1 MVKKRLFCI
10 LCAALFAFLL
20 LLPAGAEEPTGN
32 GEATAAEGAGASA
45 EQEGFAAFDG
55 FRKSL
60 PPEVAA
66 LLPDGFFE
74 NDPEAIAAAVKNATD
89 AAGILGYIRDFIGI
103 SLREL
108 LPMLAAIAGVLVL
121 SAILR
126 TISEH
131 FSGGMGQAFSFCS
144 VTVLAL
150 LLLRQSLSGISR
162 LRAWFEMLHTLSG
175 SMLPM
180 MGTLYA
186 LGGNVSAAAAN
197 HAVMSVFLSVSQ
209 MLCTRAVLPVAG
221 ASLLLALCDAFTGR
235 AVLKPLGN
243 LIKRTFTL
251 GLSFLMLLLSF
262 LLGLQTTL
270 AAGSD
275 TLALR
280 TVRFAAGS
288 FLPVVGGSVSEAMKT
303 VAGSI
308 GYLRTL
314 AGTGGILV
322 LFLFFLPTFL
332 TVLTTRV
339 VFLLGGALAE
349 LLEAK
354 SEGRV
359 LSELASVYGFF
370 LAVIAAV
377 FTMAVFALTVFAHCA
392 VAGG

>member
-1 MVKKRLFCI
+1 MVKKRVFLAT
-10 LCAALFAFLL
+10 CAVLFAFLL
-20 LLPAGAEEPTGN
+20 LLPAGAEEATG
-32 GEATAAEGAGASA
+32 AAESVEESGFGAIR
-45 EQEGFAAFDG
+45 E
-55 FRKSL
+55 FRESL
-60 PPEVAA
+60 PPEVTA
-66 LLPDGFFE
+66 LLPDGFFGE
-74 NDPEAIAAAVKNATD
+74 DPETVASAVQNAADVPK
-89 AAGILGYIRDFIGI
+89 ILAYIRDFLGV
-103 SLREL
+103 SLRQA
-108 LPMLAAIAGVLVL
+108 LPLLAAVSGILVL
-121 SAILR
+121 SAVLR
-126 TISEH
+126 AVGAT
-131 FSGGMGQAFSFCS
+131 SGASTGRAFSFCS
-144 VTVLAL
+144 VTVLTL
-150 LLLRQSLSGISR
+150 LLLRQSLSGVSR
-162 LRAWFEMLHTLSG
+162 LRAWFEMLCTLAG

-186 LGGNVSAAAAN
+186 LGGNVGAAAAN
-197 HAVMSVFLSVSQ
+197 HTVMSVFLSVAQ

-221 ASLLLALCDAFTGR
+221 ICLLLAVCDALTGR
-235 AVLKPLGN
+235 AALKPLGN

-251 GLSFLMLLLSF
+251 GFSFLMLLLSF

-308 GYLRTL
+308 SYLRTL
-314 AGTGGILV
+314 AGSGGILV

-332 TVLTTRV
+332 TVLTTRI
-339 VFLLGGALAE
+339 VFLLCGALAE

-377 FTMAVFALTVFAHCA
+377 FTMAVFALTIFAHCA

>member
-1 MVKKRLFCI
+1 MVKKRVFLTT
-10 LCAALFAFLL
+10 CAVLFAFLL
-20 LLPAGAEEPTGN
+20 LLPAGAEEATG
-32 GEATAAEGAGASA
+32 AAESVEESGFGAIR
-45 EQEGFAAFDG
+45 E
-55 FRKSL
+55 FRESL
-60 PPEVAA
+60 PPEVTA
-66 LLPDGFFE
+66 LLPDGFFGE
-74 NDPEAIAAAVKNATD
+74 DPETVASAVQNAADVPK
-89 AAGILGYIRDFIGI
+89 ILAYIRDFLGV
-103 SLREL
+103 SLRQA
-108 LPMLAAIAGVLVL
+108 LPLLAAVSGILVL
-121 SAILR
+121 SAVLR
-126 TISEH
+126 AVGAT
-131 FSGGMGQAFSFCS
+131 SGAGTGRAFSFCS
-144 VTVLAL
+144 VTVLTL
-150 LLLRQSLSGISR
+150 LLLRQSLSGVSR
-162 LRAWFEMLHTLSG
+162 LRAWFEMLCTLAG

-186 LGGNVSAAAAN
+186 LGGNVGAAAAN
-197 HAVMSVFLSVSQ
+197 HTVMSVFLSVAQ

-221 ASLLLALCDAFTGR
+221 ICLLLAVCDALTGR
-235 AVLKPLGN
+235 AALKPLGN

-251 GLSFLMLLLSF
+251 GFSFLMLLLSF

-308 GYLRTL
+308 SYLRTL
-314 AGTGGILV
+314 AGSGGILV

-332 TVLTTRV
+332 TVLTTRI
-339 VFLLGGALAE
+339 VFLLCGALAE

-354 SEGRV
+354 SEERV

-377 FTMAVFALTVFAHCA
+377 FTMAVFALTIFAHCA

>member
-1 MVKKRLFCI
+1 MVKKRVFLTT
-10 LCAALFAFLL
+10 CAVLFAFLL
-20 LLPAGAEEPTGN
+20 LLPAGAEEATG
-32 GEATAAEGAGASA
+32 AAESVEESGFGAIR
-45 EQEGFAAFDG
+45 E
-55 FRKSL
+55 FRESL
-60 PPEVAA
+60 PPEVTA
-66 LLPDGFFE
+66 LLPDEFFGE
-74 NDPEAIAAAVKNATD
+74 DPETVASAVQNAADVPK
-89 AAGILGYIRDFIGI
+89 ILAYIRDFLGV
-103 SLREL
+103 SLRQA
-108 LPMLAAIAGVLVL
+108 LPLLAAVSGILVL
-121 SAILR
+121 SAVLR
-126 TISEH
+126 AVGAT
-131 FSGGMGQAFSFCS
+131 SGAGTGRAFSFCS
-144 VTVLAL
+144 VTVLTL
-150 LLLRQSLSGISR
+150 LLLRQSLSGVSR
-162 LRAWFEMLHTLSG
+162 LRAWFEMLCTLAG

-186 LGGNVSAAAAN
+186 LGGNVGVAAAN
-197 HAVMSVFLSVSQ
+197 HTVMSVFLSVAQ

-221 ASLLLALCDAFTGR
+221 ICLLLAVCDALTGR
-235 AVLKPLGN
+235 AALKPLGN

-251 GLSFLMLLLSF
+251 GFSFLMLLLSF

-308 GYLRTL
+308 SYLRTL
-314 AGTGGILV
+314 AGSGGILV

-332 TVLTTRV
+332 TVLTTRI
-339 VFLLGGALAE
+339 VFLLCGALAE

-377 FTMAVFALTVFAHCA
+377 FTMAVFALTIFAHCA

>member
-10 LCAALFAFLL
+10 TCAVFLL
-20 LLPAGAEEPTGN
+20 FLLSVPAAA
-32 GEATAAEGAGASA
+32 EATAAGTDGAAGSVEESGFGAFREFRSA
-45 EQEGFAAFDG
+45 
-55 FRKSL
+55 L

-66 LLPDGFFE
+66 LLPDGFFDD
-74 NDPEAIAAAVKNATD
+74 DPEAVASAVQGAADVPE
-89 AAGILGYIRDFIGI
+89 ILAFIRDFLGV
-103 SLREL
+103 SFRQL
-108 LPMLAAIAGVLVL
+108 LPLLAAIAGILVL
-121 SAILR
+121 SAVLR
-126 TISEH
+126 TVGEH
-131 FSGGMGQAFSFCS
+131 CGGGSGRAFSFCS
-144 VTVLAL
+144 VSALAL
-150 LLLRQSLSGISR
+150 LLLRQSLSGVSR
-162 LRAWFEMLHTLSG
+162 LRAWFDTLSTLAG

-186 LGGNVSAAAAN
+186 LGGNVRAAAAN
-197 HAVMSVFLSVSQ
+197 HAVFSVFLSVAQ
-209 MLCTRAVLPVAG
+209 VLCARAVLPVAG
-221 ASLLLALCDAFTGR
+221 ICLLLAVCDALTGR
-235 AVLKPLGN
+235 AALKPLGN

-251 GLSFLMLLLSF
+251 GLSFFMLLLSF

-308 GYLRTL
+308 AYLRTL

-332 TVLTTRV
+332 TVLTTRI
-339 VFLLGGALAE
+339 VFMLCGALAE

>member
-1 MVKKRLFCI
+1 MVKKRVFLTT
-10 LCAALFAFLL
+10 CAVLFAFLL
-20 LLPAGAEEPTGN
+20 LLPAGAEEATG
-32 GEATAAEGAGASA
+32 AAESVEESGFGAIR
-45 EQEGFAAFDG
+45 E
-55 FRKSL
+55 FRESL
-60 PPEVAA
+60 PPEVTA
-66 LLPDGFFE
+66 LLPDGFFGE
-74 NDPEAIAAAVKNATD
+74 DPETVASAVQNAADVPK
-89 AAGILGYIRDFIGI
+89 ILAYIRDFLGV
-103 SLREL
+103 SLRQA
-108 LPMLAAIAGVLVL
+108 LPLLAAVSGILVL
-121 SAILR
+121 SAVLR
-126 TISEH
+126 AVGAT
-131 FSGGMGQAFSFCS
+131 SGAGTGRAFSFCS
-144 VTVLAL
+144 VTVLTL
-150 LLLRQSLSGISR
+150 LLLRQSLSGVSR
-162 LRAWFEMLHTLSG
+162 LRAWFEMLCTLAG

-186 LGGNVSAAAAN
+186 LGGNVGAAAAN
-197 HAVMSVFLSVSQ
+197 HTVMSVFLSVAQ
-209 MLCTRAVLPVAG
+209 ILCTRAVLPVAG
-221 ASLLLALCDAFTGR
+221 ICLLLAVCDALTGR
-235 AVLKPLGN
+235 AALKPLGN

-251 GLSFLMLLLSF
+251 GFSFLMLLLSF

-308 GYLRTL
+308 SYLRTL
-314 AGTGGILV
+314 AGSGGILV

-332 TVLTTRV
+332 TVLTTRI
-339 VFLLGGALAE
+339 VFLLCGALAE

-377 FTMAVFALTVFAHCA
+377 FTMAVFALTIFAHCA

>member
-1 MVKKRLFCI
+1 MVKKRVFLAT
-10 LCAALFAFLL
+10 CAVLFAFLL
-20 LLPAGAEEPTGN
+20 LLPAGAEEATG
-32 GEATAAEGAGASA
+32 AAESVEESGFGAIR
-45 EQEGFAAFDG
+45 E
-55 FRKSL
+55 FRESL
-60 PPEVAA
+60 PPEVTA
-66 LLPDGFFE
+66 LLPDGFFGE
-74 NDPEAIAAAVKNATD
+74 DPETVASAVQNAADVPK
-89 AAGILGYIRDFIGI
+89 ILAYIRDFLGV
-103 SLREL
+103 SLRQALPL
-108 LPMLAAIAGVLVL
+108 LTAVSGVLVL
-121 SAILR
+121 SAVLR
-126 TISEH
+126 AVGAT
-131 FSGGMGQAFSFCS
+131 SGAGTGRAFSFCS
-144 VTVLAL
+144 VTVLTL
-150 LLLRQSLSGISR
+150 LLLRQSLSGVSR
-162 LRAWFEMLHTLSG
+162 LRAWFEMLCTLAG

-186 LGGNVSAAAAN
+186 LGGNVGAAAAN
-197 HAVMSVFLSVSQ
+197 HTVMSVFLSVAQ

-221 ASLLLALCDAFTGR
+221 ICLLLAVCDALTGR
-235 AVLKPLGN
+235 AALKPLGN

-251 GLSFLMLLLSF
+251 GFSFLMLLLSF

-308 GYLRTL
+308 SYLRTL
-314 AGTGGILV
+314 AGSGGILV

-332 TVLTTRV
+332 TVLTTRI
-339 VFLLGGALAE
+339 VFLLCGALAE

-377 FTMAVFALTVFAHCA
+377 FTMAVFALTIFAHCA

>member
-1 MVKKRLFCI
+1 M
-10 LCAALFAFLL
+10 
-20 LLPAGAEEPTGN
+20 
-32 GEATAAEGAGASA
+32 
-45 EQEGFAAFDG
+45 
-55 FRKSL
+55 
-60 PPEVAA
+60 
-66 LLPDGFFE
+66 
-74 NDPEAIAAAVKNATD
+74 
-89 AAGILGYIRDFIGI
+89 
-103 SLREL
+103 
-108 LPMLAAIAGVLVL
+108 AGV
-121 SAILR
+121 
-126 TISEH
+126 
-131 FSGGMGQAFSFCS
+131 C
-144 VTVLAL
+144 
-150 LLLRQSLSGISR
+150 
-162 LRAWFEMLHTLSG
+162 
-175 SMLPM
+175 
-180 MGTLYA
+180 
-186 LGGNVSAAAAN
+186 
-197 HAVMSVFLSVSQ
+197 
-209 MLCTRAVLPVAG
+209 
-221 ASLLLALCDAFTGR
+221 LLLAVCDALTGR
-235 AVLKPLGN
+235 AALKPLGN

-251 GLSFLMLLLSF
+251 GLSFFMLLLSF

-308 GYLRTL
+308 AYLRTL

-332 TVLTTRV
+332 TVLTTRI
-339 VFLLGGALAE
+339 VFMLCGALAE

>member
-1 MVKKRLFCI
+1 MVKKRVFLAT
-10 LCAALFAFLL
+10 CAVLFAFLL
-20 LLPAGAEEPTGN
+20 LLPAGAEEATG
-32 GEATAAEGAGASA
+32 AAESVEESGFGAIR
-45 EQEGFAAFDG
+45 E
-55 FRKSL
+55 FRESL
-60 PPEVAA
+60 PPEVTA
-66 LLPDGFFE
+66 LLPDGFFGE
-74 NDPEAIAAAVKNATD
+74 DPETVASAVQNAADVPK
-89 AAGILGYIRDFIGI
+89 ILAYIRDFLGV
-103 SLREL
+103 SLRQAFPL
-108 LPMLAAIAGVLVL
+108 LAAVSGILVL
-121 SAILR
+121 SAVLR
-126 TISEH
+126 AVGAT
-131 FSGGMGQAFSFCS
+131 SGAGTGRAFSFCS
-144 VTVLAL
+144 VTVLTL
-150 LLLRQSLSGISR
+150 LLLRQSLSGVSR
-162 LRAWFEMLHTLSG
+162 LRAWFEMLCTLAG

-186 LGGNVSAAAAN
+186 LGGNVGAAAAN
-197 HAVMSVFLSVSQ
+197 HTVMSVFLSVAQ

-221 ASLLLALCDAFTGR
+221 ICLLLAVCDALTGR
-235 AVLKPLGN
+235 AALKPLGN

-251 GLSFLMLLLSF
+251 GFSFLMLLLSF

-308 GYLRTL
+308 SYLRTL
-314 AGTGGILV
+314 AGSGGILV

-332 TVLTTRV
+332 TVLTTRI
-339 VFLLGGALAE
+339 VFLLCGALAE

-377 FTMAVFALTVFAHCA
+377 FTMAVFALTIFAHCA

>member
-1 MVKKRLFCI
+1 MVKKRVFLATCVV
-10 LCAALFAFLL
+10 LFAFLL
-20 LLPAGAEEPTGN
+20 LLPAGAEEATG
-32 GEATAAEGAGASA
+32 AAESVEESGFGAIR
-45 EQEGFAAFDG
+45 E
-55 FRKSL
+55 FRESL
-60 PPEVAA
+60 PPEVTA
-66 LLPDGFFE
+66 LLPDGFFGE
-74 NDPEAIAAAVKNATD
+74 DPETVASAVQNATD
-89 AAGILGYIRDFIGI
+89 VPKILAYIRDFLGV
-103 SLREL
+103 SLRQA
-108 LPMLAAIAGVLVL
+108 LPLLAAVSGILVL
-121 SAILR
+121 SAVLR
-126 TISEH
+126 AVGAT
-131 FSGGMGQAFSFCS
+131 SGAGTGRAFSFCS
-144 VTVLAL
+144 VTVLTL
-150 LLLRQSLSGISR
+150 LLLRQSLSGVSR
-162 LRAWFEMLHTLSG
+162 LRAWFEMLCTLAG

-186 LGGNVSAAAAN
+186 LGGNVGAAAAN
-197 HAVMSVFLSVSQ
+197 HTVMSVFLSVAQ

-221 ASLLLALCDAFTGR
+221 ICLLLAVCDALTGR
-235 AVLKPLGN
+235 AALKPLGN

-251 GLSFLMLLLSF
+251 GISFLMLLLSF

-308 GYLRTL
+308 SYLRTL
-314 AGTGGILV
+314 AGSGGILV

-332 TVLTTRV
+332 TVLTTRI
-339 VFLLGGALAE
+339 VFLLCGALAE

-377 FTMAVFALTVFAHCA
+377 FTMAVFALTIFAHCA

>member
-10 LCAALFAFLL
+10 TCAVLLLFLL
-20 LLPAGAEEPTGN
+20 FLP
-32 GEATAAEGAGASA
+32 TAAETDGAARSA
-45 EQEGFAAFDG
+45 EESGFGAFRD
-55 FRKSL
+55 FRSAL

-66 LLPDGFFE
+66 LLPDGFFDD
-74 NDPEAIAAAVKNATD
+74 DPETVTSAVQGATD
-89 AAGILGYIRDFIGI
+89 VPKILAYIRDLLGI
-103 SLREL
+103 SFRQL
-108 LPMLAAIAGVLVL
+108 LPLLAAISGILVL
-121 SAILR
+121 SAVLR
-126 TISEH
+126 VVGEH
-131 FSGGMGQAFSFCS
+131 CGGGSGRAFSFCS
-144 VTVLAL
+144 VTALTL
-150 LLLRQSLSGISR
+150 LLLRQSLSGVSR
-162 LRAWFEMLHTLSG
+162 LRVWFDTLCTLAG

-186 LGGNVSAAAAN
+186 LGGNVRAAAAN
-197 HAVMSVFLSVSQ
+197 HAVLSVFLSIAQV
-209 MLCTRAVLPVAG
+209 LCTRAVLPVAG
-221 ASLLLALCDAFTGR
+221 VCLLLAICDALTGR
-235 AVLKPLGN
+235 AALKPLGN
-243 LIKRTFTL
+243 LIKRTFTV

-308 GYLRTL
+308 SYLRTL

-332 TVLTTRV
+332 TVLTTRI
-339 VFLLGGALAE
+339 VFLLCSALAE

>member
-1 MVKKRLFCI
+1 MVKKRVFLTT
-10 LCAALFAFLL
+10 CAVLFAFLL
-20 LLPAGAEEPTGN
+20 LLPAGAEEATG
-32 GEATAAEGAGASA
+32 AAESVEESGFGAIR
-45 EQEGFAAFDG
+45 E
-55 FRKSL
+55 FRESL
-60 PPEVAA
+60 PPEVTA
-66 LLPDGFFE
+66 LLPDGFFGE
-74 NDPEAIAAAVKNATD
+74 DPETVASAVQNAADVPK
-89 AAGILGYIRDFIGI
+89 ILAYIRDFLGV
-103 SLREL
+103 SLRQA
-108 LPMLAAIAGVLVL
+108 LPLLAAVSGILVL
-121 SAILR
+121 SAVLR
-126 TISEH
+126 AVGAT
-131 FSGGMGQAFSFCS
+131 SGAGTGRAFSFCS
-144 VTVLAL
+144 VTVLTL
-150 LLLRQSLSGISR
+150 LLLRQSLSGVSR
-162 LRAWFEMLHTLSG
+162 LRAWFEMLCTLAG

-186 LGGNVSAAAAN
+186 LGGNVGAAAAN
-197 HAVMSVFLSVSQ
+197 HTVMSVFLSVAQ

-221 ASLLLALCDAFTGR
+221 ICLLLAICDALTGR
-235 AVLKPLGN
+235 AALKPLGN

-251 GLSFLMLLLSF
+251 GFSFLMLLLSF

-308 GYLRTL
+308 SYLRTL
-314 AGTGGILV
+314 AGSGGILV

-332 TVLTTRV
+332 TVLTTRI
-339 VFLLGGALAE
+339 VFLLCGALAE

-377 FTMAVFALTVFAHCA
+377 FTMAVFALTIFAHCA

>member
-1 MVKKRLFCI
+1 MVKKRVFLAT
-10 LCAALFAFLL
+10 CAVLFAFLL
-20 LLPAGAEEPTGN
+20 LLPAGAEEATG
-32 GEATAAEGAGASA
+32 AAESVEESGFGAIR
-45 EQEGFAAFDG
+45 E
-55 FRKSL
+55 FRESL
-60 PPEVAA
+60 PPEVTA
-66 LLPDGFFE
+66 LLPDGFFGE
-74 NDPEAIAAAVKNATD
+74 DPETVASAVQNAADVPK
-89 AAGILGYIRDFIGI
+89 ILAYIRDFLGV
-103 SLREL
+103 SLRQAFPL
-108 LPMLAAIAGVLVL
+108 LAAVSGILVL
-121 SAILR
+121 SAVLR
-126 TISEH
+126 AVGAT
-131 FSGGMGQAFSFCS
+131 SGAGTGRAFSFCS
-144 VTVLAL
+144 VTVLTL
-150 LLLRQSLSGISR
+150 LLLRQSLSGVSR
-162 LRAWFEMLHTLSG
+162 LRAWFEMLCTLAG

-186 LGGNVSAAAAN
+186 LGGNVGAAAAN
-197 HAVMSVFLSVSQ
+197 HTVMSVFLSVAQ

-221 ASLLLALCDAFTGR
+221 ICLLLAVCDALTGR
-235 AVLKPLGN
+235 AALKPLGN

-251 GLSFLMLLLSF
+251 GISFLMLLLSF

-308 GYLRTL
+308 SYLRTL
-314 AGTGGILV
+314 AGSGGILV

-332 TVLTTRV
+332 TVLTTRI
-339 VFLLGGALAE
+339 VFLLCGALAE

-377 FTMAVFALTVFAHCA
+377 FTMAVFALTIFAHCA

>member
-1 MVKKRLFCI
+1 MVKKRVFLAT
-10 LCAALFAFLL
+10 CAVLFAFFL
-20 LLPAGAEEPTGN
+20 LLPAGAEEATG
-32 GEATAAEGAGASA
+32 AAESVEESGFGAIR
-45 EQEGFAAFDG
+45 E
-55 FRKSL
+55 FRESL
-60 PPEVAA
+60 PPEVTA
-66 LLPDGFFE
+66 LLPDGFFGE
-74 NDPEAIAAAVKNATD
+74 DPETVASAVQNAADVPK
-89 AAGILGYIRDFIGI
+89 ILAYIRDFLGV
-103 SLREL
+103 SLRQA
-108 LPMLAAIAGVLVL
+108 LPLLAAVSGILVL
-121 SAILR
+121 SAVLR
-126 TISEH
+126 AVGAT
-131 FSGGMGQAFSFCS
+131 SGAGTGRAFSFCS
-144 VTVLAL
+144 VTVLTL
-150 LLLRQSLSGISR
+150 LLLRQSLSGVSR
-162 LRAWFEMLHTLSG
+162 LRAWFEMLCTLAG

-186 LGGNVSAAAAN
+186 LGGNVGAAAAN
-197 HAVMSVFLSVSQ
+197 HTVMSVFLSVAQ

-221 ASLLLALCDAFTGR
+221 ICLLLAVCDALTGR
-235 AVLKPLGN
+235 AALKPLGN

-251 GLSFLMLLLSF
+251 GFSFLMLLLSF

-308 GYLRTL
+308 SYLRTL
-314 AGTGGILV
+314 AGSGGILV

-332 TVLTTRV
+332 TVLTTRI
-339 VFLLGGALAE
+339 VFLLCGALAE

-377 FTMAVFALTVFAHCA
+377 FTMAVFALTIFAHCA

>member
-1 MVKKRLFCI
+1 MVKNAFFFTT
-10 LCAALFAFLL
+10 CAVLFAFLL
-20 LLPAGAEEPTGN
+20 LLPAGAEEATG
-32 GEATAAEGAGASA
+32 AAESVEESGFGAIR
-45 EQEGFAAFDG
+45 E
-55 FRKSL
+55 FRESL
-60 PPEVAA
+60 PPEVTA
-66 LLPDGFFE
+66 LLPDGFFGE
-74 NDPEAIAAAVKNATD
+74 DPETVASAVQNAADVPK
-89 AAGILGYIRDFIGI
+89 ILAYIRDFLGV
-103 SLREL
+103 SLRQA
-108 LPMLAAIAGVLVL
+108 LPLLAAVSGILVL
-121 SAILR
+121 SAVLR
-126 TISEH
+126 AVGAT
-131 FSGGMGQAFSFCS
+131 SGAGTGRAFSFCS
-144 VTVLAL
+144 VTVLTL
-150 LLLRQSLSGISR
+150 LLLRQSLSGVSR
-162 LRAWFEMLHTLSG
+162 LRAWFEMLCTLAG

-186 LGGNVSAAAAN
+186 LGGNVGAAAAN
-197 HAVMSVFLSVSQ
+197 HTVMSVFLSVAQ

-221 ASLLLALCDAFTGR
+221 ICLLLAVCDALTGR
-235 AVLKPLGN
+235 AALKPLGN

-251 GLSFLMLLLSF
+251 GFSFLMLLLSF

-308 GYLRTL
+308 SYLRTL
-314 AGTGGILV
+314 AGSGGILV

-332 TVLTTRV
+332 TVLTTRI
-339 VFLLGGALAE
+339 VFLLCGALAE

-377 FTMAVFALTVFAHCA
+377 FTMAVFALTIFAHCA

>member
-1 MVKKRLFCI
+1 MVKKRVFLTT
-10 LCAALFAFLL
+10 CAVLFAFLL
-20 LLPAGAEEPTGN
+20 LLPAGAEEATG
-32 GEATAAEGAGASA
+32 AAESVEESGFGAIR
-45 EQEGFAAFDG
+45 E
-55 FRKSL
+55 FRESL
-60 PPEVAA
+60 PPEVTA
-66 LLPDGFFE
+66 LLPDGFFGE
-74 NDPEAIAAAVKNATD
+74 DPETVASAVQNAADVPK
-89 AAGILGYIRDFIGI
+89 ILAYIRDFLGV
-103 SLREL
+103 SLRQA
-108 LPMLAAIAGVLVL
+108 LPLLAAVSGILVL
-121 SAILR
+121 SAVLR
-126 TISEH
+126 AVGAT
-131 FSGGMGQAFSFCS
+131 SGAGTGRAFSFCS
-144 VTVLAL
+144 VTVLTL
-150 LLLRQSLSGISR
+150 LLLRQSLSGVSR
-162 LRAWFEMLHTLSG
+162 LRAWFEMLCTLAG

-186 LGGNVSAAAAN
+186 LGGNVGAAAAN
-197 HAVMSVFLSVSQ
+197 HTVMSAFLSVAQ

-221 ASLLLALCDAFTGR
+221 ICLLLAVCDALTGR
-235 AVLKPLGN
+235 AALKPLGN

-251 GLSFLMLLLSF
+251 GFSFLMLLLSF

-308 GYLRTL
+308 SYLRTL
-314 AGTGGILV
+314 AGSGGILV

-332 TVLTTRV
+332 TVLTTRI
-339 VFLLGGALAE
+339 VFLLCGALAE

-377 FTMAVFALTVFAHCA
+377 FTMAVFALTIFAHCA

>member
-1 MVKKRLFCI
+1 MVKKRVFLAT
-10 LCAALFAFLL
+10 CAVLFAFLL
-20 LLPAGAEEPTGN
+20 LLPAGAEEATG
-32 GEATAAEGAGASA
+32 AAESVEESGFGAIR
-45 EQEGFAAFDG
+45 E
-55 FRKSL
+55 FRESL
-60 PPEVAA
+60 PPEVTA
-66 LLPDGFFE
+66 LLPDGFFGE
-74 NDPEAIAAAVKNATD
+74 DPETVASAVQNAADVPK
-89 AAGILGYIRDFIGI
+89 ILAYIRDFLGV
-103 SLREL
+103 SLRQA
-108 LPMLAAIAGVLVL
+108 LPLLAAVSGILVL
-121 SAILR
+121 SAVLR
-126 TISEH
+126 AVGAT
-131 FSGGMGQAFSFCS
+131 SGAGTGRAFSFCS
-144 VTVLAL
+144 VTVLTL
-150 LLLRQSLSGISR
+150 LLLRQSLSGVSR
-162 LRAWFEMLHTLSG
+162 LRAWFEMLCTLAG

-186 LGGNVSAAAAN
+186 LGGNVGAAAAN
-197 HAVMSVFLSVSQ
+197 HTVMSAFLSVAQ

-221 ASLLLALCDAFTGR
+221 ICLLLAVCDALTGR
-235 AVLKPLGN
+235 AALKPLGN

-251 GLSFLMLLLSF
+251 GVSFLMLLLSF

-308 GYLRTL
+308 SYLRTL
-314 AGTGGILV
+314 AGSGGILV

-332 TVLTTRV
+332 TVLTTRI
-339 VFLLGGALAE
+339 VFLLCGALAE

-377 FTMAVFALTVFAHCA
+377 FTMAVFALTIFAHCA

>member
-1 MVKKRLFCI
+1 MVKKRVFLTT
-10 LCAALFAFLL
+10 CAVLFAFLL
-20 LLPAGAEEPTGN
+20 LLPAGAEEATG
-32 GEATAAEGAGASA
+32 AAESVEESGFGAIR
-45 EQEGFAAFDG
+45 E
-55 FRKSL
+55 FRESL
-60 PPEVAA
+60 PPEVTA
-66 LLPDGFFE
+66 LLPDGFFGE
-74 NDPEAIAAAVKNATD
+74 DPETVASAVQNAADVPK
-89 AAGILGYIRDFIGI
+89 ILAYIRDFLGV
-103 SLREL
+103 SLRQA
-108 LPMLAAIAGVLVL
+108 LPLLAAVSGILVL
-121 SAILR
+121 SAVLR
-126 TISEH
+126 AVGAT
-131 FSGGMGQAFSFCS
+131 SGAGTGRAFSFCS
-144 VTVLAL
+144 VTVLTL
-150 LLLRQSLSGISR
+150 LLLRQSLSGVSR
-162 LRAWFEMLHTLSG
+162 LRAWFEMLCTLAG

-186 LGGNVSAAAAN
+186 LGGNVGAAAAN
-197 HAVMSVFLSVSQ
+197 HTVMSVFLSVAQ

-221 ASLLLALCDAFTGR
+221 ICLLLAVCDALTGR
-235 AVLKPLGN
+235 AALKPLGN

-251 GLSFLMLLLSF
+251 GISFLMLLLSF

-308 GYLRTL
+308 SYLRTL
-314 AGTGGILV
+314 AGSGGILV

-332 TVLTTRV
+332 TVLTTRI
-339 VFLLGGALAE
+339 VFLLCDALAE

-377 FTMAVFALTVFAHCA
+377 FTMAVFALTIFAHCA

>member
-1 MVKKRLFCI
+1 MVKKRVFLAT
-10 LCAALFAFLL
+10 CAVLFAFLL
-20 LLPAGAEEPTGN
+20 LLPAGAEEATG
-32 GEATAAEGAGASA
+32 AAESVEESGFGAIR
-45 EQEGFAAFDG
+45 E
-55 FRKSL
+55 FRESL
-60 PPEVAA
+60 PPEVTA
-66 LLPDGFFE
+66 LLPDGFFGE
-74 NDPEAIAAAVKNATD
+74 DPETVASAVQNAADVPK
-89 AAGILGYIRDFIGI
+89 ILAYIRDFLGV
-103 SLREL
+103 SLRQA
-108 LPMLAAIAGVLVL
+108 LPLLAAVSGILVL
-121 SAILR
+121 SAVLR
-126 TISEH
+126 AVGAT
-131 FSGGMGQAFSFCS
+131 SGAGTGRAFSFCS
-144 VTVLAL
+144 VTVLTL
-150 LLLRQSLSGISR
+150 LLLRQSLSGVSR
-162 LRAWFEMLHTLSG
+162 LRAWFEMLCTLAG

-186 LGGNVSAAAAN
+186 LGGNVGAAAAN
-197 HAVMSVFLSVSQ
+197 HTVMSVFLSVAQ

-221 ASLLLALCDAFTGR
+221 ICLLLAVCDALTGR
-235 AVLKPLGN
+235 AALKPLGN

-251 GLSFLMLLLSF
+251 GFSFLMLLLSF

-280 TVRFAAGS
+280 TGRFAAGS

-308 GYLRTL
+308 SYLRTL
-314 AGTGGILV
+314 AGSGGILV

-332 TVLTTRV
+332 TVLTTRI
-339 VFLLGGALAE
+339 VFLLCGALAE

-377 FTMAVFALTVFAHCA
+377 FTMAVFALTIFAHCA

>member
-1 MVKKRLFCI
+1 MVKKRVFLAT
-10 LCAALFAFLL
+10 CAVLFAFLL
-20 LLPAGAEEPTGN
+20 LLPAGAEEATG
-32 GEATAAEGAGASA
+32 AAESVEESGFGAIR
-45 EQEGFAAFDG
+45 E
-55 FRKSL
+55 FRESL
-60 PPEVAA
+60 PPEVTA
-66 LLPDGFFE
+66 LLPDGFFGE
-74 NDPEAIAAAVKNATD
+74 DPETVASAVQNAADVPK
-89 AAGILGYIRDFIGI
+89 ILAYIRDFLGV
-103 SLREL
+103 SLRQA
-108 LPMLAAIAGVLVL
+108 LPLLAAVSGILVL
-121 SAILR
+121 SAVLR
-126 TISEH
+126 AVGAT
-131 FSGGMGQAFSFCS
+131 SGVGTGRAFSFCS
-144 VTVLAL
+144 VTVLTL
-150 LLLRQSLSGISR
+150 LLLRQSLSGVSR
-162 LRAWFEMLHTLSG
+162 LRAWFEMLCTLAG

-186 LGGNVSAAAAN
+186 LGGNVGAAAAN
-197 HAVMSVFLSVSQ
+197 HTVMSVFLSVAQ

-221 ASLLLALCDAFTGR
+221 ICLLLAVCDALTGR
-235 AVLKPLGN
+235 AALKPLGN

-251 GLSFLMLLLSF
+251 GFSFLMLLLSF

-308 GYLRTL
+308 SYLRTL
-314 AGTGGILV
+314 AGSGGILV

-332 TVLTTRV
+332 TVLTTRI
-339 VFLLGGALAE
+339 VFLLCGALAE

-377 FTMAVFALTVFAHCA
+377 FTMAVFALTIFAHCA

>member
-1 MVKKRLFCI
+1 MVKKRVFLAT
-10 LCAALFAFLL
+10 CAVLFAFLL
-20 LLPAGAEEPTGN
+20 LLPAGAEEATG
-32 GEATAAEGAGASA
+32 AAESVEESGFGAIR
-45 EQEGFAAFDG
+45 E
-55 FRKSL
+55 FRESL
-60 PPEVAA
+60 PPEVTA
-66 LLPDGFFE
+66 LLPDGFFGE
-74 NDPEAIAAAVKNATD
+74 DPETVASAVQNAADVPK
-89 AAGILGYIRDFIGI
+89 ILAYIRDFLGV
-103 SLREL
+103 SLRQA
-108 LPMLAAIAGVLVL
+108 LPLLAAVSGILVL
-121 SAILR
+121 SAVLR
-126 TISEH
+126 AVGAT
-131 FSGGMGQAFSFCS
+131 SGAGTGRAFSFCS
-144 VTVLAL
+144 VTVLTL
-150 LLLRQSLSGISR
+150 LLLRQSLSGVSR
-162 LRAWFEMLHTLSG
+162 LRAWFEMLCTLAG

-186 LGGNVSAAAAN
+186 LGGNVGAAAAN
-197 HAVMSVFLSVSQ
+197 HTVMSVFLSVAQ

-221 ASLLLALCDAFTGR
+221 ICLLLAVCDALTGR
-235 AVLKPLGN
+235 AALKPLGN

-251 GLSFLMLLLSF
+251 GFSFLMLLLSF

-288 FLPVVGGSVSEAMKT
+288 FLPVVGGSISEAMKT

-308 GYLRTL
+308 SYLRTL
-314 AGTGGILV
+314 AGSGGILV

-332 TVLTTRV
+332 TVLTTRI
-339 VFLLGGALAE
+339 VFLLCGALAE

-377 FTMAVFALTVFAHCA
+377 FTMAVFALTIFAHCA

>member
-1 MVKKRLFCI
+1 MVKKRVFLAT
-10 LCAALFAFLL
+10 CAVLFAFLL
-20 LLPAGAEEPTGN
+20 LLPAGAEEATG
-32 GEATAAEGAGASA
+32 AAESVEENGFGAIR
-45 EQEGFAAFDG
+45 E
-55 FRKSL
+55 FRESL
-60 PPEVAA
+60 PPEVTA
-66 LLPDGFFE
+66 LLPDGFFGE
-74 NDPEAIAAAVKNATD
+74 DPETVASAVQNAADVPK
-89 AAGILGYIRDFIGI
+89 ILAYIRDFLGV
-103 SLREL
+103 SLRQA
-108 LPMLAAIAGVLVL
+108 LPLLAAVSGVLVL
-121 SAILR
+121 SAVLR
-126 TISEH
+126 AVGAT
-131 FSGGMGQAFSFCS
+131 SGAGTGRAFSFCS
-144 VTVLAL
+144 VTVLTL
-150 LLLRQSLSGISR
+150 LLLRQSLSGVSR
-162 LRAWFEMLHTLSG
+162 LRAWFEMLCTLAG

-186 LGGNVSAAAAN
+186 LGGNVGAAAAN
-197 HAVMSVFLSVSQ
+197 HTVMSVFLSVAQ

-221 ASLLLALCDAFTGR
+221 ICLLLAVCDALTGR
-235 AVLKPLGN
+235 AALKPLGN

-251 GLSFLMLLLSF
+251 GFSFLMLLLSF

-288 FLPVVGGSVSEAMKT
+288 FLPVVGGSISEAMKT

-308 GYLRTL
+308 SYLRTL
-314 AGTGGILV
+314 AGSGGILV

-332 TVLTTRV
+332 TVLTTRI
-339 VFLLGGALAE
+339 VFLLCGALAE

-377 FTMAVFALTVFAHCA
+377 FTMAVFALTIFAHCA

>member
-1 MVKKRLFCI
+1 MVKKRVFLAT
-10 LCAALFAFLL
+10 CAVLFAFLL
-20 LLPAGAEEPTGN
+20 LLPAGAEEATG
-32 GEATAAEGAGASA
+32 AAESVEESGFGAIR
-45 EQEGFAAFDG
+45 E
-55 FRKSL
+55 FRESL
-60 PPEVAA
+60 PPEVTA
-66 LLPDGFFE
+66 LLPDGFFGE
-74 NDPEAIAAAVKNATD
+74 DPETVASAVQNAADVPK
-89 AAGILGYIRDFIGI
+89 ILAYIRDFLGV
-103 SLREL
+103 SLQQA
-108 LPMLAAIAGVLVL
+108 LPLLAAVSGILVL
-121 SAILR
+121 SAVLR
-126 TISEH
+126 AVGAT
-131 FSGGMGQAFSFCS
+131 SGAGTGRAFSFCS
-144 VTVLAL
+144 VTVLTL
-150 LLLRQSLSGISR
+150 LLLRQSLSGVSR
-162 LRAWFEMLHTLSG
+162 LRAWFEMLCTLAG

-186 LGGNVSAAAAN
+186 LGGNVGAAAAN
-197 HAVMSVFLSVSQ
+197 HTVMSVFLSVAQ

-221 ASLLLALCDAFTGR
+221 ICLLLAVCDALTGR
-235 AVLKPLGN
+235 AALKPLGN

-251 GLSFLMLLLSF
+251 GVSFLMLLLSF

-308 GYLRTL
+308 SYLRTL
-314 AGTGGILV
+314 AGSGGILV

-332 TVLTTRV
+332 TVLTTRI
-339 VFLLGGALAE
+339 VFLLCGALAE

-377 FTMAVFALTVFAHCA
+377 FTMAVFALTIFAHCA

>member
-1 MVKKRLFCI
+1 MVKKRVFLAT
-10 LCAALFAFLL
+10 CAVLFAFLL
-20 LLPAGAEEPTGN
+20 LLPAGAEEATG
-32 GEATAAEGAGASA
+32 AAESVEESGFGAIR
-45 EQEGFAAFDG
+45 E
-55 FRKSL
+55 FRESL
-60 PPEVAA
+60 PPEVTA
-66 LLPDGFFE
+66 LLPDGFFGE
-74 NDPEAIAAAVKNATD
+74 DPETVASAVQNAADVPK
-89 AAGILGYIRDFIGI
+89 ILAYIRDFLGV
-103 SLREL
+103 SLRQA
-108 LPMLAAIAGVLVL
+108 LPLLAAVSGILVL
-121 SAILR
+121 SAVLR
-126 TISEH
+126 AVGAT
-131 FSGGMGQAFSFCS
+131 SGAGTGRAFSFCS
-144 VTVLAL
+144 VTALTL
-150 LLLRQSLSGISR
+150 LLLRQSLSGVSR
-162 LRAWFEMLHTLSG
+162 LRAWFEMLCTLAG

-186 LGGNVSAAAAN
+186 LGGNVGAAAAN
-197 HAVMSVFLSVSQ
+197 HTVMSVFLSVAQ

-221 ASLLLALCDAFTGR
+221 ICLLLAVCDALTGR
-235 AVLKPLGN
+235 AALKPLGN

-251 GLSFLMLLLSF
+251 GVSFLMLLLSF

-308 GYLRTL
+308 SYLRTL
-314 AGTGGILV
+314 AGSGGILV

-332 TVLTTRV
+332 TVLTTRI
-339 VFLLGGALAE
+339 VFLLCGALAE

-377 FTMAVFALTVFAHCA
+377 FTMAVFALTIFAHCA

>member
-1 MVKKRLFCI
+1 MVKKRVFLTT
-10 LCAALFAFLL
+10 CAVLFAFLL
-20 LLPAGAEEPTGN
+20 LLPAGAEEATG
-32 GEATAAEGAGASA
+32 AAESVEESGFGAIR
-45 EQEGFAAFDG
+45 E
-55 FRKSL
+55 FRESL
-60 PPEVAA
+60 PPEVTA
-66 LLPDGFFE
+66 LLPDGFFGE
-74 NDPEAIAAAVKNATD
+74 DPETVASAVQNAADVPK
-89 AAGILGYIRDFIGI
+89 ILAYIRDFLGV
-103 SLREL
+103 SLRQA
-108 LPMLAAIAGVLVL
+108 LPLLAAVSGILVL
-121 SAILR
+121 SAVLR
-126 TISEH
+126 AVGATSCA
-131 FSGGMGQAFSFCS
+131 GTGRAFSFCS
-144 VTVLAL
+144 VTVLTL
-150 LLLRQSLSGISR
+150 LLLRQSLSGVSR
-162 LRAWFEMLHTLSG
+162 LRAWFEMLCTLAG

-186 LGGNVSAAAAN
+186 LGGNVGAAAAN
-197 HAVMSVFLSVSQ
+197 HTVMSVFLSVAQ

-221 ASLLLALCDAFTGR
+221 ICLLLAVCDALTGR
-235 AVLKPLGN
+235 AALKPLGN

-251 GLSFLMLLLSF
+251 GFSFLMLLLSF

-308 GYLRTL
+308 SYLRTL
-314 AGTGGILV
+314 AGSGGILV

-332 TVLTTRV
+332 TVLTTRI
-339 VFLLGGALAE
+339 VFLLCGALAE

-377 FTMAVFALTVFAHCA
+377 FTMAVFALTIFAHCA

>member
-1 MVKKRLFCI
+1 MVKKRVFLAT
-10 LCAALFAFLL
+10 CAVLFAFLL
-20 LLPAGAEEPTGN
+20 LLPAGAEEATG
-32 GEATAAEGAGASA
+32 AAESVEESGFGAIR
-45 EQEGFAAFDG
+45 E
-55 FRKSL
+55 FRESL
-60 PPEVAA
+60 PPEVTA
-66 LLPDGFFE
+66 LLPDGFFGE
-74 NDPEAIAAAVKNATD
+74 DPETVASAVQNAADVPK
-89 AAGILGYIRDFIGI
+89 ILAFIRDFLGV
-103 SLREL
+103 SLRQA
-108 LPMLAAIAGVLVL
+108 LPLLAAVSGILVL
-121 SAILR
+121 SAVLR
-126 TISEH
+126 AVGAT
-131 FSGGMGQAFSFCS
+131 SGAGTGRAFSFCS
-144 VTVLAL
+144 VTVLTL
-150 LLLRQSLSGISR
+150 LLLRQSLSGVSR
-162 LRAWFEMLHTLSG
+162 LRAWFEMLCTLAG

-186 LGGNVSAAAAN
+186 LGGNVGAAASN
-197 HAVMSVFLSVSQ
+197 HTVMSVFLSVAQ

-221 ASLLLALCDAFTGR
+221 ICLLLAVCDALTGR
-235 AVLKPLGN
+235 AALKPLGN

-251 GLSFLMLLLSF
+251 GFSFLMLLLSF

-308 GYLRTL
+308 SYLRTL
-314 AGTGGILV
+314 AGSGGILV

-332 TVLTTRV
+332 TVLTTRI
-339 VFLLGGALAE
+339 VFLLCGALAE

-377 FTMAVFALTVFAHCA
+377 FTMAVFALTIFAHCA

>member
-1 MVKKRLFCI
+1 
-10 LCAALFAFLL
+10 
-20 LLPAGAEEPTGN
+20 
-32 GEATAAEGAGASA
+32 
-45 EQEGFAAFDG
+45 
-55 FRKSL
+55 
-60 PPEVAA
+60 
-66 LLPDGFFE
+66 
-74 NDPEAIAAAVKNATD
+74 
-89 AAGILGYIRDFIGI
+89 
-103 SLREL
+103 
-108 LPMLAAIAGVLVL
+108 
-121 SAILR
+121 
-126 TISEH
+126 
-131 FSGGMGQAFSFCS
+131 
-144 VTVLAL
+144 
-150 LLLRQSLSGISR
+150 
-162 LRAWFEMLHTLSG
+162 
-175 SMLPM
+175 
-180 MGTLYA
+180 
-186 LGGNVSAAAAN
+186 
-197 HAVMSVFLSVSQ
+197 

-221 ASLLLALCDAFTGR
+221 ICLLLAVCDALTGR
-235 AVLKPLGN
+235 AALKPLGN

-251 GLSFLMLLLSF
+251 GFSFLMLLLSF

-308 GYLRTL
+308 SYLRTL
-314 AGTGGILV
+314 AGSGGILV

-332 TVLTTRV
+332 TVLTTRI
-339 VFLLGGALAE
+339 VFLLCGALAE

-377 FTMAVFALTVFAHCA
+377 FTMAVFALTIFAHCA

>member
-1 MVKKRLFCI
+1 MVKKRVFLAT
-10 LCAALFAFLL
+10 CAVLFAFLL
-20 LLPAGAEEPTGN
+20 LLPAGAEEATG
-32 GEATAAEGAGASA
+32 AAESVEESGFGAIR
-45 EQEGFAAFDG
+45 E
-55 FRKSL
+55 FRESL
-60 PPEVAA
+60 PPEVTA
-66 LLPDGFFE
+66 LLPDGFFGE
-74 NDPEAIAAAVKNATD
+74 DPETVASAVQNAADVPK
-89 AAGILGYIRDFIGI
+89 ILAYIRDFLGV
-103 SLREL
+103 SLRQA
-108 LPMLAAIAGVLVL
+108 LPLLAAVSGILVL
-121 SAILR
+121 SAVLR
-126 TISEH
+126 AVGAT
-131 FSGGMGQAFSFCS
+131 SGAGTGRAFSFCS
-144 VTVLAL
+144 VTVLTL
-150 LLLRQSLSGISR
+150 LLLRQSLSGVSR
-162 LRAWFEMLHTLSG
+162 LRAWFEMLCTLAG

-186 LGGNVSAAAAN
+186 LGGNVGAAAAN
-197 HAVMSVFLSVSQ
+197 HTVMSVFLSVAQ

-221 ASLLLALCDAFTGR
+221 ICLLLAVCDALTGL
-235 AVLKPLGN
+235 AALKPLGN

-251 GLSFLMLLLSF
+251 GFSFLMLLLSF

-308 GYLRTL
+308 SYLRTL
-314 AGTGGILV
+314 AGSGGILV

-332 TVLTTRV
+332 TVLTTRI
-339 VFLLGGALAE
+339 VFLLCGALAE

-377 FTMAVFALTVFAHCA
+377 FTMAVFALTIFAHCA

>member
-1 MVKKRLFCI
+1 MVKKRVFLAT
-10 LCAALFAFLL
+10 CAVLFAFLL
-20 LLPAGAEEPTGN
+20 LLPAGAEEATG
-32 GEATAAEGAGASA
+32 AAESVEESGFGAIR
-45 EQEGFAAFDG
+45 E
-55 FRKSL
+55 FRESL
-60 PPEVAA
+60 PPEVTA
-66 LLPDGFFE
+66 LLPDGFFGE
-74 NDPEAIAAAVKNATD
+74 DPETVASAVQNAADVPK
-89 AAGILGYIRDFIGI
+89 ILACIRDFLGV
-103 SLREL
+103 SLRQA
-108 LPMLAAIAGVLVL
+108 LPLLAAVSGILVL
-121 SAILR
+121 SAVLR
-126 TISEH
+126 AVGAT
-131 FSGGMGQAFSFCS
+131 SGAGTGRAFSFCS
-144 VTVLAL
+144 VTVLTL
-150 LLLRQSLSGISR
+150 LLLRQSLSGVSR
-162 LRAWFEMLHTLSG
+162 LRAWFEMLCTLAG

-186 LGGNVSAAAAN
+186 LGGNVGAAAAN
-197 HAVMSVFLSVSQ
+197 HTVMSVFLSVAQ

-221 ASLLLALCDAFTGR
+221 ICLLLAVCDALTGR
-235 AVLKPLGN
+235 AALKPLGN

-251 GLSFLMLLLSF
+251 GISFLMLLLSF

-308 GYLRTL
+308 SYLRTL
-314 AGTGGILV
+314 AGSGGILV

-332 TVLTTRV
+332 TVLTTRI
-339 VFLLGGALAE
+339 VFLLCGALAE

-377 FTMAVFALTVFAHCA
+377 FTMAVFALTIFAHCA

>member
-1 MVKKRLFCI
+1 MVKKRVFLTT
-10 LCAALFAFLL
+10 CAVLFAFLL
-20 LLPAGAEEPTGN
+20 LLPAGAEEATG
-32 GEATAAEGAGASA
+32 AAESVEESGFGAIR
-45 EQEGFAAFDG
+45 E
-55 FRKSL
+55 FRESL
-60 PPEVAA
+60 PPEVTA
-66 LLPDGFFE
+66 LLPDGFFGE
-74 NDPEAIAAAVKNATD
+74 DPETVASAVQNAADVPK
-89 AAGILGYIRDFIGI
+89 ILAYIRDFLGV
-103 SLREL
+103 SLRQA
-108 LPMLAAIAGVLVL
+108 LPLLAAVSGILVL
-121 SAILR
+121 SAVLR
-126 TISEH
+126 AVGAT
-131 FSGGMGQAFSFCS
+131 SGAGTGRAFSFCS
-144 VTVLAL
+144 VTVLTL
-150 LLLRQSLSGISR
+150 LLLRQSLSGVSR
-162 LRAWFEMLHTLSG
+162 LRAWFEMLCTLAG

-186 LGGNVSAAAAN
+186 LGGNVGAAAAN
-197 HAVMSVFLSVSQ
+197 HTVMSVFLSVAQ

-221 ASLLLALCDAFTGR
+221 ICLLLAVCDALTGR
-235 AVLKPLGN
+235 AALKPLGN

-251 GLSFLMLLLSF
+251 GISFLMLLLSF

-308 GYLRTL
+308 SYLRTL
-314 AGTGGILV
+314 AGSGGILV

-332 TVLTTRV
+332 TVLTTRI
-339 VFLLGGALAE
+339 VFLLCGALAE

-377 FTMAVFALTVFAHCA
+377 FTMAVFALTIFAHCA

>member
-1 MVKKRLFCI
+1 MVKKRVFLTT
-10 LCAALFAFLL
+10 CAVLFAFLL
-20 LLPAGAEEPTGN
+20 LLPAGAEEATG
-32 GEATAAEGAGASA
+32 AAESVKESGFGAIR
-45 EQEGFAAFDG
+45 E
-55 FRKSL
+55 FRESL
-60 PPEVAA
+60 PPEVTA
-66 LLPDGFFE
+66 LLPDGFFGE
-74 NDPEAIAAAVKNATD
+74 DPETVASAVQNAADVPK
-89 AAGILGYIRDFIGI
+89 ILAYIRDFLGV
-103 SLREL
+103 SLRQA
-108 LPMLAAIAGVLVL
+108 LPLLAAVSGILVL
-121 SAILR
+121 SAVLR
-126 TISEH
+126 AVGAT
-131 FSGGMGQAFSFCS
+131 SGAGTGRAFSFCS
-144 VTVLAL
+144 VTVLTL
-150 LLLRQSLSGISR
+150 LLLRQSLSGVSR
-162 LRAWFEMLHTLSG
+162 LRAWFEMLCTLAG

-186 LGGNVSAAAAN
+186 LGGNVGAAAAN
-197 HAVMSVFLSVSQ
+197 HTVMSVFLSVAQ

-221 ASLLLALCDAFTGR
+221 ICLLLAVCDALTGR
-235 AVLKPLGN
+235 AALKPLGN

-251 GLSFLMLLLSF
+251 GFSFLMLLLSF

-308 GYLRTL
+308 SYLRTL
-314 AGTGGILV
+314 AGSGGILV

-332 TVLTTRV
+332 TVLTTRI
-339 VFLLGGALAE
+339 VFLLCGALAE

-377 FTMAVFALTVFAHCA
+377 FTMAVFALTIFAHCA

>member
-1 MVKKRLFCI
+1 MVKKRVFLAT
-10 LCAALFAFLL
+10 CAVLFAFLL
-20 LLPAGAEEPTGN
+20 LLPAGAEEATG
-32 GEATAAEGAGASA
+32 AAESVEESGFGAIR
-45 EQEGFAAFDG
+45 E
-55 FRKSL
+55 FRESL
-60 PPEVAA
+60 PPEVTA
-66 LLPDGFFE
+66 LLPDGFFGE
-74 NDPEAIAAAVKNATD
+74 DPETVASAVQNAADVPK
-89 AAGILGYIRDFIGI
+89 ILAYIRDFLGV
-103 SLREL
+103 SLRQA
-108 LPMLAAIAGVLVL
+108 LPLLAAVSGILVL
-121 SAILR
+121 SAVLR
-126 TISEH
+126 AVGAT
-131 FSGGMGQAFSFCS
+131 SGAGTGRAFSFCS
-144 VTVLAL
+144 VTVLTL
-150 LLLRQSLSGISR
+150 LLLRQSLSGVSR
-162 LRAWFEMLHTLSG
+162 LRAWFEMLCTLAG

-186 LGGNVSAAAAN
+186 LGGNVGAAAAN
-197 HAVMSVFLSVSQ
+197 HTVMSVFLSVAQ

-221 ASLLLALCDAFTGR
+221 ICLLLAICDALTGR
-235 AVLKPLGN
+235 TALKPLGN

-251 GLSFLMLLLSF
+251 GFSFLMLLLSF

-308 GYLRTL
+308 SYLRTL
-314 AGTGGILV
+314 AGSGGILV

-332 TVLTTRV
+332 TVLTTRI
-339 VFLLGGALAE
+339 VFLLCGALAE

-377 FTMAVFALTVFAHCA
+377 FTMAVFALTIFAHCA

>member
-1 MVKKRLFCI
+1 MVKKRVFLAT
-10 LCAALFAFLL
+10 CAVLFAFLL
-20 LLPAGAEEPTGN
+20 LLPTGAEEATG
-32 GEATAAEGAGASA
+32 AAESVEESGFGAIR
-45 EQEGFAAFDG
+45 E
-55 FRKSL
+55 FRESL
-60 PPEVAA
+60 PPEVTA
-66 LLPDGFFE
+66 LLPDGFFGE
-74 NDPEAIAAAVKNATD
+74 DPETVASAVQNAADVPK
-89 AAGILGYIRDFIGI
+89 ILAYIRDFLGV
-103 SLREL
+103 SLRQA
-108 LPMLAAIAGVLVL
+108 LPLLAAVSGILVL
-121 SAILR
+121 SAVLR
-126 TISEH
+126 AVGAT
-131 FSGGMGQAFSFCS
+131 SGAGTGRAFSFCS
-144 VTVLAL
+144 VTVLTL
-150 LLLRQSLSGISR
+150 LLLRQSLSGVSR
-162 LRAWFEMLHTLSG
+162 LRAWFEMLCTLAG

-186 LGGNVSAAAAN
+186 LGGNVGAAAAN
-197 HAVMSVFLSVSQ
+197 HTVMSVFLSVAQ

-221 ASLLLALCDAFTGR
+221 ICLLLAVCDALTGR
-235 AVLKPLGN
+235 AALKPLGN

-251 GLSFLMLLLSF
+251 GISFLMLLLSF

-308 GYLRTL
+308 SYLRTL
-314 AGTGGILV
+314 AGSGGILV

-332 TVLTTRV
+332 TVLTTRI
-339 VFLLGGALAE
+339 VFLLCGALAE

-377 FTMAVFALTVFAHCA
+377 FTMAVFALTIFAHCA

>member
-1 MVKKRLFCI
+1 MVKKRVFLAT
-10 LCAALFAFLL
+10 CAILFAFLL
-20 LLPAGAEEPTGN
+20 LLPAGAEEATG
-32 GEATAAEGAGASA
+32 AAESVEESGFGAIR
-45 EQEGFAAFDG
+45 E
-55 FRKSL
+55 FRESL
-60 PPEVAA
+60 PPEVTA
-66 LLPDGFFE
+66 LLPDGFFGE
-74 NDPEAIAAAVKNATD
+74 DPETVASAVQNAADVPK
-89 AAGILGYIRDFIGI
+89 ILAYIRDFLGV
-103 SLREL
+103 SLRQA
-108 LPMLAAIAGVLVL
+108 LPLLAAVSGILVL
-121 SAILR
+121 SAVLR
-126 TISEH
+126 AVGAT
-131 FSGGMGQAFSFCS
+131 SGAGTGRAFSFCS
-144 VTVLAL
+144 VTVLTL
-150 LLLRQSLSGISR
+150 LLLRQSLSGVSR
-162 LRAWFEMLHTLSG
+162 LRAWFEMLCTLAG

-186 LGGNVSAAAAN
+186 LGGNVGAAAAN
-197 HAVMSVFLSVSQ
+197 HTVMSVFLSVAQ

-221 ASLLLALCDAFTGR
+221 ICLLLAVCDALTGR
-235 AVLKPLGN
+235 AALKPLGN

-251 GLSFLMLLLSF
+251 GFSFLMLLLSF

-308 GYLRTL
+308 SYLRTL
-314 AGTGGILV
+314 AGSGGILV

-332 TVLTTRV
+332 TVLTTRI
-339 VFLLGGALAE
+339 VFLLCGALAE

-377 FTMAVFALTVFAHCA
+377 FTMAVFALTIFAHCA
-392 VAGG
+392 VAGGLK

>member
-1 MVKKRLFCI
+1 MVKKRVFLAT
-10 LCAALFAFLL
+10 CAVLFAFLL
-20 LLPAGAEEPTGN
+20 LLPAGAEEETG
-32 GEATAAEGAGASA
+32 AAESVEESGFGAIR
-45 EQEGFAAFDG
+45 E
-55 FRKSL
+55 FRESL
-60 PPEVAA
+60 PPEVTA
-66 LLPDGFFE
+66 LLPDGFFGE
-74 NDPEAIAAAVKNATD
+74 DPETVASAVQNAADVPK
-89 AAGILGYIRDFIGI
+89 ILAYIRDFLGV
-103 SLREL
+103 SLRQA
-108 LPMLAAIAGVLVL
+108 LPLLAAVSGILVL
-121 SAILR
+121 SAVLR
-126 TISEH
+126 AVGAT
-131 FSGGMGQAFSFCS
+131 SGAGTGRAFSFCS
-144 VTVLAL
+144 VTVLTL
-150 LLLRQSLSGISR
+150 LLLRQSLSGVSR
-162 LRAWFEMLHTLSG
+162 LRAWFEMLCTLAG

-186 LGGNVSAAAAN
+186 LGGNVGAAAAN
-197 HAVMSVFLSVSQ
+197 HTVMSVFLSVAQ

-221 ASLLLALCDAFTGR
+221 ICLLLAVCDALTGR
-235 AVLKPLGN
+235 AALKPLGN

-251 GLSFLMLLLSF
+251 GFSFLMLLLSF

-308 GYLRTL
+308 SYLRTL
-314 AGTGGILV
+314 AGSGGILV

-332 TVLTTRV
+332 TVLTTRI
-339 VFLLGGALAE
+339 VFLLCGALAE

-377 FTMAVFALTVFAHCA
+377 FTMAVFALTIFAHCA

>member
-1 MVKKRLFCI
+1 MVKKRVFLAT
-10 LCAALFAFLL
+10 CAVLFAFLL
-20 LLPAGAEEPTGN
+20 LLPAGAEEATG
-32 GEATAAEGAGASA
+32 AAESVEESGFGAIR
-45 EQEGFAAFDG
+45 E
-55 FRKSL
+55 FRESL
-60 PPEVAA
+60 PPEVTA
-66 LLPDGFFE
+66 LLPDGFFGE
-74 NDPEAIAAAVKNATD
+74 DPETVASAVQNAADVPK
-89 AAGILGYIRDFIGI
+89 ILAYIRDFLGV
-103 SLREL
+103 SLRQA
-108 LPMLAAIAGVLVL
+108 LPLLAAVSGILVL
-121 SAILR
+121 SAVLR
-126 TISEH
+126 AVGAT
-131 FSGGMGQAFSFCS
+131 SGAGTGRAFSFCS
-144 VTVLAL
+144 VTVLTL
-150 LLLRQSLSGISR
+150 LLLRQSLSGVSR
-162 LRAWFEMLHTLSG
+162 LRAWFEMLCTLAG

-186 LGGNVSAAAAN
+186 LGGNVGAAAAN
-197 HAVMSVFLSVSQ
+197 HTVMSAFLSVAQ

-221 ASLLLALCDAFTGR
+221 ICLLLAVCDALTGR
-235 AVLKPLGN
+235 AALKPLGN

-251 GLSFLMLLLSF
+251 GFSFLMLLLSF

-308 GYLRTL
+308 SYLRTL
-314 AGTGGILV
+314 AGSGGILV

-332 TVLTTRV
+332 TVLTTRI
-339 VFLLGGALAE
+339 VFLLCGALAE

-377 FTMAVFALTVFAHCA
+377 FTMAVFALTIFAHCA